1 MLQPENVPDPS
12 QRDVAP
18 FHVMVVTMLPQ
29 THCGGP
35 VPYDSVTFNVAGIP
49 PAQHPVPMADD
60 DELDEDLLLLD
71 AQHGQPAIDDTVTG
85 IVLLRQHVVA
95 RIPVFVITRFPPVH

>member
-1 MLQPENVPDPS
+1 
-12 QRDVAP
+12 
-18 FHVMVVTMLPQ
+18 
-29 THCGGP
+29 
-35 VPYDSVTFNVAGIP
+35 
-49 PAQHPVPMADD
+49 MADD

-71 AQHGQPAIDDTVTG
+71 AQHGQPEIDDTVTG